1 MLNSI
6 FNSSNKDAN
15 VNRCVLHMLQHMD
28 YSKYQKF
35 LSDSSKFPDMTHKYV
50 IFEYTESPCD
60 ALIICS
66 ERLLPGTPS
75 IHSIISNPL
84 FGDNMRSLFC
94 DNADRVSW
102 YTRRKVDYSLPF
114 AEQLTNI
121 RQLVLMYSG
130 EVPPHDDIPPLM
142 PASNPV
148 LNTDIYNFP
157 DDDDDYSDM
166 PSLIPMPTNNTVLT
180 RDMNNTSDDVPPP
193 LVPIPSYN
201 YFSNGLN
208 HTIWS
213 RLPYNNFGQ
222 VTQ

>member
-6 FNSSNKDAN
+6 FNSSKKDAN

-35 LSDSSKFPDMTHKYV
+35 VTDSSKFPDMTHKYV

-60 ALIICS
+60 SLIICS

-84 FGDNMRSLFC
+84 FGDNMRFLFC

-114 AEQLTNI
+114 AEQLTNV
-121 RQLVLMYSG
+121 RQLVLMYNG
-130 EVPPHDDIPPLM
+130 EVPHDDDIPPLM
-142 PASNPV
+142 PANNVV
-148 LNTDIYNFP
+148 LNPDIYNFP
-157 DDDDDYSDM
+157 DDDDYADM
-166 PSLIPMPTNNTVLT
+166 PSLIPMPTNNTVFSNDIYKST
-180 RDMNNTSDDVPPP
+180 DDVPPP

-208 HTIWS
+208 QTIWS